1 MYGTVMW
8 KAKAVRDA
16 EESWNTA
23 EKLLAE
29 YGGRGLEE
37 VQMDL
42 LKYAVIYTAE
52 MLAGEGNRTDARKW
66 IQATSS
72 VFESDREIQAVM
84 RSIGG

>member
-1 MYGTVMW
+1 MYGSVLW

-16 EESWNTA
+16 QESWNTA

-29 YGGRGLEE
+29 YGGKGLEE
-37 VQMDL
+37 VQTDL

-52 MLAGEGNRTDARKW
+52 MLAGEGNRSDARKW
-66 IQATSS
+66 LEATNS
-72 VFESDREIQAVM
+72 VFESDREVQAVK